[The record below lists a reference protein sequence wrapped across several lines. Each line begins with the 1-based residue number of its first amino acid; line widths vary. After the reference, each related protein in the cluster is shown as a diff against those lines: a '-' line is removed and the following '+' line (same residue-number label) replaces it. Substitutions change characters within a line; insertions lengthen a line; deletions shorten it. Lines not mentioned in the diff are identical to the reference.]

1 MRVKKFL
8 PVLLAFLL
16 GISAGIL
23 FITPGFQKR
32 TDVYL
37 QDFSVSEDGSVVTM
51 QTFTTGS
58 MGYIRAMETKQV
70 HNEIHCSFYR
80 TFGGLNSSLGAKSR
94 FEIRLEDSAKS
105 AESIYFDRGKNFDQ
119 LVLERDAETDV
130 WTPVSP
136 LPQ

>member
-1 MRVKKFL
+1 MKKILPFVLVFL
-8 PVLLAFLL
+8 IGAA
-16 GISAGIL
+16 AGML

-37 QDFSVSEDGSVVTM
+37 QDFSVSEDGSVVTI
-51 QTFTTGS
+51 QTFTIGS

-80 TFGGLNSSLGAKSR
+80 TFGGLNSSLGAENT
-94 FEIRLEDSAKS
+94 FEIQLDDSI
-105 AESIYFDRGKNFDQ
+105 EQIYLNRAGLDQ
-119 LVLERDAETDV
+119 LVLERDAGTGE
-130 WTPVSP
+130 WAPLSH